1 VRFLFYH
8 DWPLAAQYL
17 NPLRDALEEAFPDVE
32 MFEAGHHAALVPYP
46 YDYVFT
52 CDEQSAAPVCGK
64 RLCVFH
70 GLASKGQ
77 AFSTIRRSAFVDSDM
92 TFAVPGPYYRDLLL
106 RMGVPETR
114 ILVAGLTKLSGVQ
127 RNILYAPTHNAW
139 LSAIPVV
146 RERIYE
152 LPNVRVQLHMWTET
166 GKKDKQKLF
175 RSYYPELDTHNNSVD
190 NLKWAD
196 TVIGDF
202 GSIIVEA
209 IALGKQAIQVVNPEW
224 ERFYL
229 RKGLSRSEITRLPEV
244 YYPNK
249 YAIQVHSMDEILK
262 VSNIILEGDSI
273 GRVVK
278 WVEDNSGG

>member
-1 VRFLFYH
+1 MRFLFYH

-114 ILVAGLTKLSGVQ
+114 ILVAGLTKLSGMQ

-166 GKKDKQKLF
+166 GDKKTHQSF
-175 RSYYPELDTHNNSVD
+175 RSYYPTVDTHNNSVD
-190 NLKWAD
+190 NLQWAD

-209 IALGKQAIQVVNPEW
+209 LALGKQAIQVINPDW
-224 ERFYL
+224 MRYYL
-229 RKGLSRSEITRLPEV
+229 GKGLLEDEITGLPEV
-244 YYPNK
+244 YYPGK
-249 YAIQVHSMDEILK
+249 YAIQCTDFDQVKEALGIMPL
-262 VSNIILEGDSI
+262 GDSVDRI
-273 GRVVK
+273 VQ
-278 WVEDNSGG
+278 WVQSGQ